1 MPRRFIMT
9 MNEIKDFL
17 LFCTIVNYVMLL
29 IWAGAFILAHDWMY
43 KLHSRWFKIPV
54 ETFDAIHYAGLAVY
68 KIAVILFNLVP
79 LIALWIV
86 F

>member
-1 MPRRFIMT
+1 MT
-9 MNEIKDFL
+9 TNEIRDFL
-17 LFCTIVNYVMLL
+17 LCCVIVNYVFLF

-43 KLHSRWFKIPV
+43 WLHSRWFKIPV
-54 ETFDAIHYAGLAVY
+54 ETFDAIHYAGLAIY

-79 LIALWIV
+79 LIAFWIV

>member
-43 KLHSRWFKIPV
+43 RLHSRWFKIPLKHSMPFI
-54 ETFDAIHYAGLAVY
+54 TQAWPYTKLPSSC
-68 KIAVILFNLVP
+68 LTLCR
-79 LIALWIV
+79 
-86 F
+86 

>member
-1 MPRRFIMT
+1 MT

-43 KLHSRWFKIPV
+43 KLHSRWFKLSQ
-54 ETFDAIHYAGLAVY
+54 ESFDSALYLMLGTY
-68 KIAVILFNLVP
+68 KILIVFFNLVP
-79 LIALWIV
+79 WIV
-86 F
+86 LQWVK